1 MNLFKNIIGFCLLGA
16 TLTSCLKDKLS
27 LDPATSTNVIEFKNP
42 SSFVSP
48 NGSKYALYSRAFD
61 LAPENDY
68 PITVSYSGANV
79 APEDITVTLGID
91 APALTQYNEEQEAAY
106 DLIPT
111 TLYTL
116 PTQVVIPKG
125 QRTATVALKMK
136 SNMFDF
142 SKSYVLPVQIKT
154 ASSGIISGNFGTI
167 LLSVNAKNKYDGVYT
182 STGTMVDVTNAAF
195 RHLSQLSPP
204 QTLEYTLE
212 TISATKCVVTDAGT
226 PSHVF
231 WAGTGTSI
239 YGNFAAVFE
248 FDPATDKIISVTNF
262 YGEPGPGQM
271 RGGRL
276 DPTGINTY
284 TAASKMI
291 KVKYGMRQVASVAAA
306 PNVRTTWDETLTFL
320 RAR

>member
-1 MNLFKNIIGFCLLGA
+1 MKRINPIVTFCLLGA
-16 TLTSCLKDKLS
+16 TLTSCLEDKLS

-48 NGSKYALYSRAFD
+48 NGSKYALYVRAFD

-91 APALTQYNEEQEAAY
+91 EPALTQYNEEQEAHY
-106 DLIPT
+106 DLIPA

-116 PTQVVIPKG
+116 PTTVTIPRG
-125 QRTATVALKMK
+125 QRTATVALKVK
-136 SNMFDF
+136 SNSFDF

-167 LLSVNAKNKYDGVYT
+167 LLSVSAKNKYDGIY
-182 STGTMVDVTNAAF
+182 SSKGTMVDVTNAAF
-195 RHLSQLSPP
+195 RHLSQADRS
-204 QTLEYTLE
+204 LEYSLE

-231 WAGTGTSI
+231 WTGSGLSA

-248 FDPATDKIISVTNF
+248 FDPTTDKIISVTNF
-262 YGEPGPGQM
+262 YGEPGPVQL

-276 DPTGINTY
+276 DPTGVNTY
-284 TAASKMI
+284 TAASKTI

>member
-1 MNLFKNIIGFCLLGA
+1 MNLFKNIAGFCLLGA
-16 TLTSCLKDKLS
+16 TLTSCLEDKLS
-27 LDPATSTNVIEFKNP
+27 LDPDTSTNVIEFKNP

-154 ASSGIISGNFGTI
+154 ASSGTISGNFGTI
-167 LLSVNAKNKYDGVYT
+167 LLSVNAKNKYDGVYVP
-182 STGTMVDVTNAAF
+182 TGTMVDVTNPAF
-195 RHLSQLSPP
+195 THLATAKQRV
-204 QTLEYTLE
+204 EYTLE
-212 TISATKCVVTDAGT
+212 TISATKCVLVDDIYFGSPIT
-226 PSHVF
+226 PF
-231 WAGTGTSI
+231 WTGTGASG
-239 YGNFAAVFE
+239 YGTFSPVIE
-248 FDPATDKIISVTNF
+248 FDPATDKIIAVTNF
-262 YGEPGPGQM
+262 YGTPANTRAAQ
-271 RGGRL
+271 L
-276 DPTGINTY
+276 DPSGVNTY
-284 TAASKMI
+284 TAANKSI
-291 KVKYGMRQVASVAAA
+291 KIKYFMRQPNVVAAA
-306 PNVRTTWDETLTFL
+306 PNIRTRWDEEWTFL